1 MNSKKT
7 RRSQSKSNT
16 ALKLSRT
23 HISRA
28 LDHTFKKGLL
38 FCVLGITG
46 IATVHAAPDKL
57 WKSGQ
62 ILVKAKAGL
71 PASEFDRV
79 LKRNNARSI
88 ETIGSLK
95 VHVVS
100 VPEHAE
106 EAVVRALSK
115 NPHVE
120 FAELDMAVQAGE
132 FIPNDPKFGSA
143 WHLPKIQATDA
154 WDFTTAEG
162 IIIAILDTGVDGT
175 HPDLAA
181 NMVLGWNAVDG
192 SSETSDVMG
201 HGTAV
206 AGTAAAAG
214 NNSNGVTSIAWNAQ
228 IMPIRI
234 TNRSDGY
241 AYWSD
246 AARGLNWAADNG
258 ADVANISFAMTN
270 SSSVSSAA
278 QNMRNK
284 GGLVVIAAGNDGTD
298 PGYADNPNIITVSA
312 TTSSDSKASWSNYGS
327 LIDVAAPGAS
337 ILTTTRGGGYGNW
350 NGTSFAS
357 PVTAGVVALIMGA
370 NPTLTPD
377 EVETVL
383 ENSADKIA
391 GDWHP
396 NYGNGRV
403 NAAVAVQMAMSMD
416 SIPID
421 SEAPVVNIFS
431 PTGGAMISGIA
442 LVEVNATDNSQ
453 VSEVSLYAD
462 GQFIG
467 ADNTTPYQFSWDSN
481 DAADGSVVLT
491 AYANDEAGNEGVSNS
506 VSVNVK
512 NQADVTDQSPPSVS
526 IRNPTDGS
534 TVSRTVSI
542 SVIAEDD
549 VKVNEIKLYVDG
561 ILKSTVNGDTLSFG
575 WNTRKVSNGTHTL
588 KAVAVDSANKSTSQS
603 IQVTTGGTNSGPKG
617 RGKKK

>member
-71 PASEFDRV
+71 PASEFDSV

>member
-71 PASEFDRV
+71 PASEFDSV

-549 VKVNEIKLYVDG
+549 VKVNQIKLYVDG

>member
-549 VKVNEIKLYVDG
+549 VKVNQIKLYVDG